1 MEELLVKALDYG
13 LSLGASY
20 VEVRWQRDSGSA
32 AGLRNGQFEFAVSY
46 SSQGVAVRAVA
57 GGGLG
62 FAATPSMKLED
73 VFGAVERTVKLAKAA
88 GRVRKS
94 PVATNTPLRT

>member
-1 MEELLVKALDYG
+1 MEEILVKALDYG

-46 SSQGVAVRAVA
+46 SSRGVAVRSVA

-62 FAATPSMKLED
+62 FAAAPSMKLED
-73 VFGAVERTVKLAKAA
+73 VFGAVERAVKLAKCRGEGAEEPGGA
-88 GRVRKS
+88 
-94 PVATNTPLRT
+94 